1 MSLEILKED
10 PSRLLKLLQLWK
22 KYSPA
27 DLAVADNRRIRF
39 GWIAGIL
46 DTAFNGSAIVMH
58 GPRYGTLVP
67 WVSDEVHRGDTI
79 GFSRG
84 QPILKAQS
92 HLLSALRGVVEII
105 TDGSF

>member
-1 MSLEILKED
+1 
-10 PSRLLKLLQLWK
+10 
-22 KYSPA
+22 
-27 DLAVADNRRIRF
+27 
-39 GWIAGIL
+39 
-46 DTAFNGSAIVMH
+46 MH

-84 QPILKAQS
+84 QLILKAQS

-105 TDGSF
+105 TDGSS